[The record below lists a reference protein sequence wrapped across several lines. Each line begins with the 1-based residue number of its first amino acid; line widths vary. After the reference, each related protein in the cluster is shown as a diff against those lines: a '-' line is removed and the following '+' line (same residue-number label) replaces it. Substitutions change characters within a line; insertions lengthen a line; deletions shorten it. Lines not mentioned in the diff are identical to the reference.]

1 MNYNFQFNFIE
12 RNFPNET
19 IKTMSTGTHHL
30 ILACV
35 AVKESDLLQ
44 YADMPIA

>member
-1 MNYNFQFNFIE
+1 MKRLKLCLLALTFV
-12 RNFPNET
+12 
-19 IKTMSTGTHHL
+19 
-30 ILACV
+30 LACV